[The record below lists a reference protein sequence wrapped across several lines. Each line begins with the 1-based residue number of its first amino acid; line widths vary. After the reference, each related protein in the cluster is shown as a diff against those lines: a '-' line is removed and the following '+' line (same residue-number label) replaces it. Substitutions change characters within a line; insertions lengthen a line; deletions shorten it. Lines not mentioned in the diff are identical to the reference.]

1 MGVTVQ
7 YHKTLSVSSP
17 AAANEGSNSMTE
29 RASAALRETRA
40 TAHATGT
47 THLLSRYRLGEIE
60 LKNRLVMSP
69 MTRSRALE
77 GNVPNALAA
86 AYYAQRATAG
96 LIVTEATQVSP
107 QGVGYIR
114 TPGIHSPEQVAGW
127 RQVTEAVHG
136 AGGKIFAQLWH
147 VGRISHPDFHD
158 GELPVAPSAIAAD
171 GEVFTHRGRT
181 KMVTPRALD
190 IHELPGIVE
199 QFKNGAENA
208 KAAGFDGVEL
218 HGANGYLLDQFLRD
232 GANQRA
238 DAYGGSIRNRA
249 RFPLEVTEAVI
260 AVWGPD
266 RVGYKVSPNGAF
278 NSMSDSDPVA
288 TYSYFAGELRKLGI
302 LYLHATEGVAGP
314 MAPPPG
320 AQRVAPI
327 LRKRFARTLILNG
340 GYDAQSAEAAIA
352 RQDADLIAFGVPFLA
367 NPDLPERYARQAPLN
382 APDQATFYAGEAKGY
397 VDYPLLAELAA

>member
-1 MGVTVQ
+1 
-7 YHKTLSVSSP
+7 
-17 AAANEGSNSMTE
+17 
-29 RASAALRETRA
+29 
-40 TAHATGT
+40 
-47 THLLSRYRLGEIE
+47 
-60 LKNRLVMSP
+60 
-69 MTRSRALE
+69 MTRSRAVE
-77 GNVPNALAA
+77 GNVPNPLAA
-86 AYYAQRATAG
+86 TYYAQRATAG
-96 LIVTEATQVSP
+96 LIVTEGTQVSP

-127 RQVTEAVHG
+127 RQVTEAVHR

-171 GEVFTHRGRT
+171 GEVFTYRGRT
-181 KMVTPRALD
+181 KMVTPRALE
-190 IHELPGIVE
+190 IRELPGIVE
-199 QFKNGAENA
+199 QFKKGAENA

-232 GANQRA
+232 GANRRA
-238 DAYGGSIRNRA
+238 DLYGGSIRNRA

-260 AVWGPD
+260 GVWGPD
-266 RVGYKVSPNGAF
+266 RVGYKVSPNSAF

-288 TYSYFAGELRKLGI
+288 IYSYFAAELSKLGI
-302 LYLHATEGVAGP
+302 VYLHATEGVAGP

-320 AQRVAPI
+320 TQRVGPI
-327 LRKRFARTLILNG
+327 LRKRFAGTLILNG
-340 GYDAQSAEAAIA
+340 GYDAQSADAAIA
-352 RQDADLIAFGVPFLA
+352 HHDADLIAFGAAFLA

-397 VDYPLLAELAA
+397 VDYPVLAELAA